1 MTWLEPTLAAGAVLV
16 ADQFSKALVMAR
28 GVAHSTVLKRRFFT
42 IERVLNRRGVFGSF
56 GGRPGLV
63 AMWAASIAIAALVLL
78 SGVLAPGSHGPAGI
92 GAAVGGATG
101 NLLDQLRRGAVVDFI
116 AIGGWP
122 AFNVADAGIVVGVG
136 LILLSL
142 SPG

>member
-16 ADQFSKALVMAR
+16 ADQLSKALVMAR
-28 GVAHSTVLKRRFFT
+28 GVAHSTVPGRRFFA
-42 IERVLNRRGVFGSF
+42 IQRVLNRRGVFGSF

-63 AMWAASIAIAALVLL
+63 GMWAASIAIAALVLH

-116 AIGGWP
+116 AIGWWP
-122 AFNVADAGIVVGVG
+122 AFNVADAAIVVGVG